1 MSANINPAIYSV
13 ASTSLQS
20 LSTQITNGSVISYSS
35 LSSPQLIQFPTVQAN
50 INNSGVISTV
60 ANTAN
65 TQFSLS
71 SSSAAGNVV
80 YQLSGVA
87 VLSAGTTYDAN
98 NPIQTEWINV
108 TAGNT
113 VIGVSTPVGIPNT
126 AVFQNNTGNAVTV
139 AFQVV
144 QRQGAN
150 TFNYP
155 DGIQQARATITEI
168 AGYLGS

>member
-13 ASTSLQS
+13 ASTGLQS
-20 LSTQITNGSVISYSS
+20 LSSQSTNGTVISYSS
-35 LSSPQLIQFPTVQAN
+35 LSSPQLVQFPTVQAN
-50 INNSGVISTV
+50 INNSSTIATV

-65 TQFSLS
+65 AQFSLAYV
-71 SSSAAGNVV
+71 SAAGNVV

-87 VLSAGTTYDAN
+87 TLAAGTTYDAN

-126 AVFQNNTGNAVTV
+126 AVFQNNTGNTVTV
-139 AFQVV
+139 AFQLV
-144 QRQGAN
+144 QRQGAT

-155 DGIQQARATITEI
+155 DGIQQARTTITEI